1 MPGEKETEVT
11 PISRGMAVHDNT
23 MHNPDML
30 RSDQRVP
37 FGNMPAGTA
46 THVLTANG
54 AGVNPSYQ
62 AAGAGALPSGCI
74 VMWSGLLAN
83 IPAGYILC
91 DGGGGS
97 PNLLTR
103 FVRQV
108 PDAITNPGGVG
119 GANTH
124 THAQHGGAGGHQH
137 NLQGGHQHNLQGGH
151 THGGDGGH
159 QHNADGGHQ
168 HTTAGDHD
176 HDYHSSGS
184 ALCGDFGPYQ
194 PFISP
199 AQHTDQGAHTHNA
212 IGDHSHPAVG
222 DHTHNA
228 IANHQHDAIANHQH
242 DAIANHQHDA
252 HDAPSNVP
260 VYFEL
265 AFIMK
270 T

>member
-1 MPGEKETEVT
+1 MEGTVT

-23 MHNPDML
+23 FHNPNML

-37 FGNMPAGTA
+37 LGNMPDGTA

-62 AAGAGALPSGCI
+62 AAGAGVLPSGCI

-103 FVRQV
+103 VVRQV
-108 PDAITNPGGVG
+108 PDAITNPGGTG

-124 THAQHGGAGGHQH
+124 TPAQHVGAGGHQH
-137 NLQGGHQHNLQGGH
+137 N
-151 THGGDGGH
+151 TE
-159 QHNADGGHQ
+159 
-168 HTTAGDHD
+168 
-176 HDYHSSGS
+176 
-184 ALCGDFGPYQ
+184 
-194 PFISP
+194 
-199 AQHTDQGAHTHNA
+199 GAHTHN
-212 IGDHSHPAVG
+212 SHTVSESYESGSNRWGYTGPS
-222 DHTHNA
+222 THASQGGHN
-228 IANHQHDAIANHQH
+228 HDAIG
-242 DAIANHQHDA
+242 NHQHDA
-252 HDAPSNVP
+252 HDTPSNVP